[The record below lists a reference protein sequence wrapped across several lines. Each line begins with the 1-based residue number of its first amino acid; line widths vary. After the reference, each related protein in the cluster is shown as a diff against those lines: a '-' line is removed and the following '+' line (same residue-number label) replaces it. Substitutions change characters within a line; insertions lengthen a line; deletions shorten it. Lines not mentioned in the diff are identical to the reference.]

1 MEFQDRE
8 CTKIDSGEARKATR
22 KYYEK
27 EEGEET
33 K

>member
-8 CTKIDSGEARKATR
+8 RTEIYAGKARKATR

-27 EEGEET
+27 EKGEET
-33 K
+33 E

>member
-8 CTKIDSGEARKATR
+8 RTEIYAGKAREATR

-27 EEGEET
+27 EEGKET
-33 K
+33 E